1 MVKIFSKNPKNGGG
15 GHGGGKCGWSEEVI
29 GSGKGMGRK
38 NDRTKCVW
46 GGGMGRERVPK
57 QRVEKG

>member
-1 MVKIFSKNPKNGGG
+1 
-15 GHGGGKCGWSEEVI
+15 
-29 GSGKGMGRK
+29 MGRK
-38 NDRTKCVW
+38 NDRTKCVCVFGGG

>member
-1 MVKIFSKNPKNGGG
+1 
-15 GHGGGKCGWSEEVI
+15 
-29 GSGKGMGRK
+29 MGRK
-38 NDRTKCVW
+38 NDRTKCVCECVW

>member
-1 MVKIFSKNPKNGGG
+1 
-15 GHGGGKCGWSEEVI
+15 
-29 GSGKGMGRK
+29 MGRK
-38 NDRTKCVW
+38 NDRTKCVCVC